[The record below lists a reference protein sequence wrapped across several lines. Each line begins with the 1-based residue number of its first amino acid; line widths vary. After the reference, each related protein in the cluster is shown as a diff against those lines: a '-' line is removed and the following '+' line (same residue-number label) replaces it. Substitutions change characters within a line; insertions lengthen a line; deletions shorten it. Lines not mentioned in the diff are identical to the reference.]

1 MQAILQATL
10 RRKHFGIKRKPSPVE
25 PSTLLRLANRR
36 RASLSAGSMVEM
48 FEGRPIIFDG

>member
-1 MQAILQATL
+1 MQAILHATP
-10 RRKHFGIKRKPSPVE
+10 RRKHFGIKTKPLPVE

-36 RASLSAGSMVEM
+36 WASLSTGSMVEM

>member
-1 MQAILQATL
+1 MQAILQATP